1 MYFICCT
8 CPRVRP
14 VRIETVT
21 FFLPSHA
28 LGKADKV
35 ARRSRLLDIMSL
47 VVTVV
52 AALTYLASLLF
63 DPAAFAVGGFVGLAV
78 TLVGVALT
86 RKYLWAG
93 SIVVVLGGLTSA
105 FLDTDPIAI
114 WTLGAFTAFSVAL
127 RGRRGVLL
135 GALIALGMYSAVVLA
150 EDKGYTSPVAIAA
163 FASCLAA
170 AAAGS
175 ALRSYGRYLEG
186 SERLAMET
194 IASREAESH
203 QKIAEERLRIARD
216 LHDMVGHEVAVLGIH
231 LGVIEVNTPIANTA
245 ARTALDSARSS
256 VQSVLLETQRILEV
270 LRSVDPDADPL
281 EDNSPTADFTRIDD
295 LVDRYRRAGVDID
308 ARLASPPP
316 VMDPTVSTAAYR
328 LLQELLTNSQKHGT
342 GPVTVRTDIEGP
354 TLTISTSNDVFRAPA
369 GKKTDKAETGD
380 TRRRG
385 LGLVGMRERA
395 HSAGGR
401 LDVNQ
406 SGETFTVT
414 ATLNL
419 DGSGL

>member
-1 MYFICCT
+1 
-8 CPRVRP
+8 VRAD
-14 VRIETVT
+14 RIETVT

-35 ARRSRLLDIMSL
+35 ARRSRLLDLSSL
-47 VVTVV
+47 VITAV
-52 AALTYLASLLF
+52 AALTYLVSLMLG
-63 DPAAFAVGGFVGLAV
+63 PAAFAVGGYIGLTV
-78 TLVGVALT
+78 TLVGVAVT
-86 RKYLWAG
+86 RRNLWAG
-93 SIVVVLGGLTSA
+93 SIIVVLGGLTSA
-105 FLDTDPIAI
+105 FLGTDPIAI

-135 GALIALGMYSAVVLA
+135 GALIALGMYSAVVVV
-150 EDKGYTSPVAIAA
+150 ENEGYTSSVAIAA
-163 FASCLAA
+163 FASCLTF

-175 ALRSYGRYLEG
+175 ALRSYGRYLEE

-231 LGVIEVNTPIANTA
+231 LGVIEVNTPTANTA

-270 LRSVDPDADPL
+270 LRSVDSDSDPL
-281 EDNSPTADFTRIDD
+281 EENSPSADFSRIDE

-328 LLQELLTNSQKHGT
+328 LVQELLTNSQKHGT
-342 GPVTVRTDIEGP
+342 GPVTVRTEIEGP
-354 TLTISTSNDVFRAPA
+354 TLIVSTSNDVLREPA
-369 GKKTDKAETGD
+369 GKKTDNADAGI

-401 LDVNQ
+401 LDVDQ

-414 ATLNL
+414 ATFNL
-419 DGSGL
+419 DGSVI